1 MESEEERKREPSAP
15 ATDDDD
21 DDDDVGG
28 GRLGEPLAGDSDPVA
43 PSGSLA
49 PLEWSEEEEAAAA
62 ARKRGSPWRAASPGE
77 RRPVR
82 VGRA

>member
-15 ATDDDD
+15 AADDEDDDD
-21 DDDDVGG
+21 GG

-49 PLEWSEEEEAAAA
+49 PEWSEEVAA